1 MDVVFVPHNID
12 TERYTI
18 KEILK
23 KLRTLIYGIACTELY
38 SQTLPIKTYY
48 NNFPLLQLAFLAT
61 VLSFN
66 CYKSC

>member
-38 SQTLPIKTYY
+38 SQTLQIKTYY
-48 NNFPLLQLAFLAT
+48 NNFPLLQ
-61 VLSFN
+61 
-66 CYKSC
+66 